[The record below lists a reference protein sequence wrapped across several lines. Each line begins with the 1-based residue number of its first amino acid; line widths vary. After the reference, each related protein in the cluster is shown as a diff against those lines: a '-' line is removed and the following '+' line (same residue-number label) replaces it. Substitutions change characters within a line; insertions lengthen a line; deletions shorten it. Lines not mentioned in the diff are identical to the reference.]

1 MGIAMISLGMVASFL
16 TRNLTV
22 GFILGAAL
30 NAPLA
35 FFSNADVILFL
46 LFRHRCD
53 RCLHESDLNWAASL
67 VGWPRWYF
75 TSLALPCSSGDG
87 GRDRCGGCFDRPT

>member
-35 FFSNADVILFL
+35 FFSNADVILSDSTWISR
-46 LFRHRCD
+46 LFATT
-53 RCLHESDLNWAASL
+53 L
-67 VGWPRWYF
+67 
-75 TSLALPCSSGDG
+75 
-87 GRDRCGGCFDRPT
+87 